1 MARTFLF
8 FLILYSKGLFVVL
21 PLFSLKTNF
30 FSATKK
36 GFISLLYL
44 CTRNDDGSMAERS
57 KAAHCSLG
65 DEGDACQSKN
75 VLNRQ
80 VPEVLCEQSDQRSSA
95 NPSASANW

>member
-1 MARTFLF
+1 M
-8 FLILYSKGLFVVL
+8 Y
-21 PLFSLKTNF
+21 F

-57 KAAHCSLG
+57 KAAHCLLG

-80 VPEVLCEQSDQRSSA
+80 VPEVRILLLPQIGEVAQLDQSSCLRSSRSWVRVP
-95 NPSASANW
+95 PSSQIAPWCNG

>member
-1 MARTFLF
+1 M
-8 FLILYSKGLFVVL
+8 Y
-21 PLFSLKTNF
+21 F

-80 VPEVLCEQSDQRSSA
+80 VPE
-95 NPSASANW
+95 ASLRAKRPKVERESFCFRKLVR

>member
-1 MARTFLF
+1 M
-8 FLILYSKGLFVVL
+8 Y
-21 PLFSLKTNF
+21 F
-30 FSATKK
+30 FSAMKK

-65 DEGDACQSKN
+65 DEGDACQSEN

-80 VPEVLCEQSDQRSSA
+80 VPEVLCEQSDQKVERINSICLVMRWLTVIVSHYFKK
-95 NPSASANW
+95 NSNLLNIQL

>member
-1 MARTFLF
+1 M
-8 FLILYSKGLFVVL
+8 Y
-21 PLFSLKTNF
+21 F

-80 VPEVLCEQSDQRSSA
+80 VPEVLCEQSDLRSSA
-95 NPSASANW
+95 NPSASVNW

>member
-1 MARTFLF
+1 M
-8 FLILYSKGLFVVL
+8 Y
-21 PLFSLKTNF
+21 F

-75 VLNRQ
+75 VLNRK
-80 VPEVLCEQSDQRSSA
+80 VPEVLSFFPSRVMASFISLQSSTDKGISVME
-95 NPSASANW
+95 